1 MVKIT
6 VNYQLSIMNDYL
18 MEKAKLKRKM
28 YINNL
33 RIYIYILC
41 VIILSV
47 IIRYMIIWSDKIIE

>member
-41 VIILSV
+41 VIILSG